1 MSARGSAL
9 GFRRRCCWC
18 AVQLRGWQLNACRGC
33 KRAIVYSPSP
43 AFPSRSR
50 WDAEPDSFPIEVRR

>member
-1 MSARGSAL
+1 MSAAEPTTL

-18 AVQLRGWQLNACRGC
+18 GVQLRGWQLNACRTC

-43 AFPSRSR
+43 PVRSASR
-50 WDAEPDSFPIEVRR
+50 WNAEPDMRRRFQ